1 MTRPDVRGGTYL
13 VLGLAR
19 SGCAAGA
26 LLRRHGA
33 AVIGYDDAPES
44 ELRAGWVARDLAV
57 LAGKAFDEV
66 RAGGAWGD
74 LDTRRLAGVVLSPGF
89 PPDHPRLAGLRE
101 RAEVRGEL
109 EWAARFCGAR
119 LIGITG
125 TNGKTTTTELT
136 AHLARAAGWR
146 AEALGNVGRPL
157 SLVADT
163 LGADDVAVLEL
174 SSFQLETVET
184 FRPAVAVVLNLEPD
198 HLDRYPDV
206 AAYYR
211 TKRRLVEALPPN
223 GWFVTWTGCR
233 EARGWRPDGP
243 TLLFGARADGARVWA
258 DAAELGLDWDGAAR
272 RLCEPS
278 ALRLRGAPNL
288 LNACAAVAA
297 LLPLGADPAA
307 LAAGLPGFAGLPHR
321 QRTVA
326 RLGDVDFVDDS
337 KATNV
342 AAVTAGLA
350 GYGSAVVLIVGG
362 RGKGEDYA
370 PLRAALGPVRAVVA
384 IGEEGPAIAATLAG
398 LVPVTPAATLEA
410 AVATAAR
417 LAAPRG
423 TVLLSPACASYDMF
437 RDYVD
442 RGERFAAAARAL
454 GAVAGE
460 DT

>member
-1 MTRPDVRGGTYL
+1 MARPDVRGGIYL

-33 AVIGYDDAPES
+33 VVIGYDDAPER
-44 ELRAGWVARDLAV
+44 ELRAGWVARDLAT
-57 LAGKAFDEV
+57 LAEAAFDEV

-101 RAEVRGEL
+101 RVEVRGEL

-146 AEALGNVGRPL
+146 AEALGNVGRPF
-157 SLVADT
+157 SLVADS
-163 LGADDVAVLEL
+163 LGVDDVAVLEL
-174 SSFQLETVET
+174 SSFQLETIET

-206 AAYYR
+206 TTYYR
-211 TKRRLVEALPPN
+211 TKRRLVEALPPD

-233 EARGWRPDGP
+233 EALGWRPDGP
-243 TLLFGARADGARVWA
+243 SLRFGARMDGAQVWA
-258 DAAELGLDWDGAAR
+258 DAAELGLDWNGAVH

-307 LAAGLPGFAGLPHR
+307 LAAGLPGFSGLPHR

-370 PLRAALGPVRAVVA
+370 PLRAALGPVRAVVS

-398 LVPVTPAATLEA
+398 LVPVLPAATLDE

-442 RGERFAAAARAL
+442 RGERFTAAAHAL

-460 DT
+460 ET